1 MASFIESIKK
11 IFSQEHGKRIVGIDI
26 GASSIKIVEVENV
39 DDRAVLRNYGEIG
52 LGSLAGVETGQSTNL
67 PHEKL
72 SDALL
77 EILKETGI
85 ETKHSAIAIPF
96 SASLLTVAELPNVGE
111 KELESMIPLEARR
124 YIPVP
129 ISEVSLDWWI
139 LPKRKK
145 EIQKVELPPQ
155 SGTGLGKTEVMIA
168 AIHNEVIAKYETI
181 KKNAQLSEKTSHF
194 EIEIFST
201 LRAVVGGDLAP
212 TLMIDIGAAGTKL
225 AVIDEGVVRGSHV
238 VSFGGQDIT
247 FTLSRSLSIPF
258 NQAEEM
264 KCRFGM
270 LGEEEGRDV
279 KAVAE
284 PILAKMIGEVRH
296 FIENY
301 EHKYDTKINKI
312 ILVGGGAR
320 LKGVDKNIAES
331 FHGVDVSIG
340 SPFSRVDGPALLGPT
355 LKELGPSFAV
365 AIGVALK
372 ALEE

>member
-11 IFSQEHGKRIVGIDI
+11 LFSQEHGKRIVGIDI
-26 GASSIKIVEVENV
+26 GASSIKVVEVENV

-52 LGSLAGVETGQSTNL
+52 LGFLEGAEIGQATN
-67 PHEKL
+67 PTSEKL
-72 SDALL
+72 SDALS
-77 EILKETGI
+77 EILKEAGI

-96 SASLLTVAELPNVGE
+96 SASLLTVAELPSVGE

-139 LPKRKK
+139 LPKRKRGF
-145 EIQKVELPPQ
+145 QKELPPQ
-155 SGTGLGKTEVMIA
+155 STTALGKVEVMIA

-212 TLMIDIGAAGTKL
+212 TLMIDMGAGGTKL

-247 FTLSRSLSIPF
+247 FILSRSLSIPF
-258 NQAEEM
+258 SQAEEM
-264 KCRFGM
+264 KCKFGM

-284 PILAKMIGEVRH
+284 PILAKMIGEVKH
-296 FIENY
+296 FVENY

-320 LKGVDKNIAES
+320 LKGMNKNVAES
-331 FHGVDVSIG
+331 FPGMDVSIG
-340 SPFSRVDGPALLGPT
+340 NPFSRVEGPALLGPT